1 MNMRRQGAEGPVI
14 PGKRHT
20 LLRPKAPLICDNQRN
35 QKPDTVLCYSTS
47 MRLRAVHKSPK
58 VGWFGPFGGC
68 FVPETLIQPLRELEA
83 AYNEARHDAK
93 FKARLA
99 WELSSYVGRPTAL
112 THAERFS
119 KATGL
124 RVWLKREDLTHTGAH
139 KINNTVG
146 QVLLA
151 LRMGKKRVIAETGAG
166 QHGVATAAAA
176 ARFGLP
182 CAVYMGTDD
191 LARQAPNVGRM
202 KFLGAEVIPVASGS
216 RTLKDATSEALRAWS
231 ARSRDTFYV
240 LGSALGPHPYPSMVR
255 DFQAVIGREA
265 RAQILKAEGHLPK
278 EVVACVGGGSNSI
291 GIFSAFIK
299 DRAVRL
305 VGIEAGGAGISTG
318 KHAARFAGGKPGVL
332 HGTYTY
338 LLQDEDGQV
347 LPTHSISAGLDY
359 PAVGPEHAELRRTG
373 RAHYASA
380 TDVEALRAAREIGH
394 LEGILPAL
402 ESAHALAYVLREKRH
417 IGKGSLVL
425 VNLSGRGDKD
435 LATLIR

>member
-1 MNMRRQGAEGPVI
+1 MA
-14 PGKRHT
+14 K
-20 LLRPKAPLICDNQRN
+20 
-35 QKPDTVLCYSTS
+35 TS
-47 MRLRAVHKSPK
+47 GR
-58 VGWFGPFGGC
+58 FGPFGGR
-68 FVPETLIQPLRELEA
+68 FVPETLVQPLRELEA
-83 AYNEARHDAK
+83 AYDLARRDK
-93 FKARLA
+93 SFQARLA
-99 WELSSYVGRPTAL
+99 HELATYVGRPTPL
-112 THAERFS
+112 TFAERLS
-119 KATGL
+119 AETGL

-151 LRMGKKRVIAETGAG
+151 LRMGKKKVIAETGAG

-191 LARQAPNVGRM
+191 MARQAPNVGRM
-202 KFLGAEVIPVASGS
+202 KFLGAEVVPVTSGS
-216 RTLKDATSEALRAWS
+216 RTLKDATSEAMRAWS
-231 ARSRDTFYV
+231 ADSRDTFYV
-240 LGSALGPHPYPSMVR
+240 LGSALGPHPYPTMVR
-255 DFQAVIGREA
+255 DFQAIIGREC
-265 RAQILKAEGHLPK
+265 RAQIMNETGRLPK

-291 GIFSAFIK
+291 GIFTAFLK

-305 VGIEAGGAGISTG
+305 VGVEAGGEGVRTG
-318 KHAARFAGGKPGVL
+318 KHAARFSGGRPGVL

-338 LLQDEDGQV
+338 LLQDDDGQV

-373 RAHYASA
+373 RARYVSA
-380 TDVEALRAAREIGH
+380 TDTEALRAAKELGR

-402 ESAHALAYVLREKRH
+402 ESSHAVAYVLREKRR
-417 IGKGSLVL
+417 IGKGAIVV